1 MLSFASHPAFQKWPF
16 GFKRPCGILGVKP
29 CATNSQFSQHGKAS
43 FNPCVQRCVHP
54 CALPSDLIPGVPVAS
69 VRPARFFHDRDS
81 ECYTRRI
88 RAELSW
94 RMGKRE
100 EELEICLCWWWR
112 YGANWKFL
120 LDVCVDPASTSS
132 HAVLSR
138 TPRPMAQTSLRRS
151 EFLGLGLYCF
161 YVARI
166 QLAVCCRERIFGH
179 DSVGRPFDCM
189 ILAIVRNFCV
199 TTRS

>member
-1 MLSFASHPAFQKWPF
+1 MFWKMLSFASHPAFQKWSF

-43 FNPCVQRCVHP
+43 VNPCVQRCVHP

-81 ECYTRRI
+81 ECYARRF

-100 EELEICLCWWWR
+100 EELEIACA
-112 YGANWKFL
+112 G
-120 LDVCVDPASTSS
+120 DGV
-132 HAVLSR
+132 
-138 TPRPMAQTSLRRS
+138 MAQIGSSYSTCASIQRRRLRTLFCQGRQGRWHRLPYGEVS
-151 EFLGLGLYCF
+151 FL
-161 YVARI
+161 
-166 QLAVCCRERIFGH
+166 
-179 DSVGRPFDCM
+179 D
-189 ILAIVRNFCV
+189 
-199 TTRS
+199 